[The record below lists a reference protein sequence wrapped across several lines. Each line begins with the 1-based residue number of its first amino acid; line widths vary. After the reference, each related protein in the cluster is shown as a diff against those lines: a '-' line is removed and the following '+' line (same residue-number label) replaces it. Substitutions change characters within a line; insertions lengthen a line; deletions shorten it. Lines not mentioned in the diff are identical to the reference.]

1 MASLWKQVRSPYWFA
16 CFTTSD
22 GRRVKKSTK
31 QTDRKKAMA
40 ICMEWSRA
48 ADLGRQGALTEAQAR
63 KVVAEIV
70 ELAGGQPLHFRT
82 AREWL
87 ESWVEIKRESRS
99 EKTANRYGVTVR
111 GFLEHL
117 GPRADKD
124 LGQVT
129 SRDIQTFRTAELAS
143 GKVAATCNVFVGTL
157 SNAFNAAR
165 RQGLILTNPAEAL
178 EPLPINYRNEKEVF
192 TLEQI
197 AALLEAASPE
207 WKGAILFAFYTGAR
221 LRDVAL
227 MRWEAVDLPNK
238 VVRFVPQ
245 KTRRSGKEI
254 VIPLHPELENHLLSL
269 PTPDRGKEYLFPT
282 LGKAADGTGHQGQGG
297 LSGRF
302 TDIMKKAKV
311 VAGYKRRG
319 KGKGRAFSSLTFH
332 SLRHSFNSA
341 MANAGVSQELRQ
353 KLAGH
358 SSAGMNKVYTHH
370 EMEPLRAA
378 IGLIPSLQTPA
389 ASK

>member
-87 ESWVEIKRESRS
+87 ESWVEVKRESRS
-99 EKTANRYGVTVR
+99 GKTANRYAVTTR
-111 GFLEHL
+111 GFLDHL
-117 GPRADKD
+117 GSRADKD
-124 LGQVT
+124 LAQVT
-129 SRDIQTFRTAELAS
+129 SRDIQTFRASELAS
-143 GKVAATCNVFVGTL
+143 GKVAATCNVAIGAL
-157 SNAFNAAR
+157 SAAFNAAR
-165 RQGLILTNPAEAL
+165 RQGLILTNPVEAL
-178 EPLPINYRNEKEVF
+178 EPLPINYRNQKEVF
-192 TLEQI
+192 TLAQI

-221 LRDVAL
+221 LSDVAL
-227 MRWEAVDLPNK
+227 MRWEAVDLPAK
-238 VVRFVPQ
+238 LVRFVPG
-245 KTRRSGKEI
+245 KTRRSGKQ
-254 VIPLHPELENHLLSL
+254 VVVPLHPELENHLLSL
-269 PTPDRGKEYLFPT
+269 PSPESGKAYLFPT
-282 LGKAADGTGHQGQGG
+282 LGARADGTGSKKNGD
-297 LSGRF
+297 LSWRF
-302 TDIMKKAKV
+302 TEIMEKAKV
-311 VAGYKRRG
+311 TPGYTREG
-319 KGKGRAFSSLTFH
+319 KGKGRTFSSLTFH

-358 SSAGMNKVYTHH
+358 SSAEMNKVYTHH
-370 EMEPLRAA
+370 EMGPLRAA
-378 IGLIPSLQTPA
+378 IGLIPAIQQ
-389 ASK
+389 K